1 MIIQKNM
8 EKKPCNLIEDA
19 FDEAMVGQY
28 DGAILLILYRRSKPF
43 AFTGIKTIIAT
54 ETISSTTN
62 TPEVIAQWRYYVTS
76 HDADN
81 PNLSRYVRDHWS
93 IENEYHWQLDVHL
106 NDDKDKKY
114 DDVAAENF
122 ARTKRLLLNLVKIK
136 QPEGKKRSVRSR
148 LKRVAWDLDYLLTLL
163 AL

>member
-1 MIIQKNM
+1 MPLK
-8 EKKPCNLIEDA
+8 
-19 FDEAMVGQY
+19 
-28 DGAILLILYRRSKPF
+28 
-43 AFTGIKTIIAT
+43 
-54 ETISSTTN
+54 TISSTTN

-136 QPEGKKRSVRSR
+136 T
-148 LKRVAWDLDYLLTLL
+148 A
-163 AL
+163 